1 MFVTRACFRNEV
13 FSLYVSDNTCVVS
26 NLTDHRFNIFN
37 FTTDASG
44 GHVKGVKDI
53 LMFGKQFG
61 ETYMGGSE
69 TVGVLL
75 RHI

>member
-1 MFVTRACFRNEV
+1 M
-13 FSLYVSDNTCVVS
+13 S

-37 FTTDASG
+37 FTTDATG

-61 ETYMGGSE
+61 ETYIGGGE
-69 TVGVLL
+69 TVSTTEIQNI
-75 RHI
+75 RTPEKNCCNCPQI